1 MAAKKSGA
9 NYSILVDVELDTSSI
24 QRSLNEAAKKTS
36 LNLDV
41 KSKGLTDLNADMEDT
56 YLTFQAANMIFNK
69 TIDIISAMTSEVYA
83 LDTALTE
90 FKKVSD
96 LSGAAL
102 DEYVVKLNEMG
113 SAVARTGKPWCLSRG
128 DGMVNQHRE
137 QFKIQ

>member
-1 MAAKKSGA
+1 MAAKKSSA

-113 SAVARTGKPWCLSRG
+113 SAVARTG
-128 DGMVNQHRE
+128 
-137 QFKIQ
+137 